1 MKATPFSRVLVA
13 NRGEIALR
21 VMRTAKRMGL
31 GTVAVYSSADAEA
44 PHVRAADQA
53 VAIGGAL
60 PIESYL
66 LIPALI
72 EAARKSGA
80 DAVHPGYGFLA
91 ENAEFALACRN
102 AGLVF
107 IGPSPEAIAAMG
119 DKAGAKR
126 LMQAALVPCVPGWDG
141 DANDAELA
149 ERAAA
154 IGYPI
159 MIKARAGG
167 GGRGMRLLHQP
178 ADFADALRSARP
190 EAQAAFGDAAVI
202 LERAL
207 TAARHIEVQ
216 VFADRH
222 GNLVHLGERDCSVQR
237 RHQKLIEEAPSP
249 VVDAT
254 LRERLAASAL
264 AAVRAVEYE
273 GAGTVEFLLDRDGRH
288 YFIEMN
294 TRLQVEHPVTE
305 AITGLDLVEWQ
316 LRVAA
321 GEPLPLSQDHVRFDG
336 HAIEVRLCAE
346 DAAHG
351 FMPASGTLAHWQPPA
366 GLRVEHAL
374 HSGMPIVPFY
384 DSMIAKLIAHGRD
397 RDEAR
402 RRLAA
407 GLEALVA
414 LGIPTNR
421 RFLSRCLADPVF
433 VAGEATTAFIG
444 QRSDA
449 LPDPPMDGAHPMA
462 ALAALVLF
470 QCAPHHPDDRSGD
483 VIAHPL
489 SHRLPVPM
497 RLQIGDT
504 AVAARVQR
512 GGARRV
518 DVAIGSDSVTFE
530 LLEQRPNSLR
540 FIRDGVVNT
549 IDFARDADG
558 AWLQHQGI
566 DLRVEDR
573 TLAPPLSTRDAS
585 GDGTLRA
592 SMNGRVVGV
601 AVGVGDRV
609 DAGAALVTL
618 EAMKMEHVHVAPRAG
633 VVKAVTVKVGQQVA
647 AGTVVV
653 ELGDATSNEQAVAS
667 TAIDPAT
674 VPPGRFEPNPLHA
687 PGTAAP

>member
-21 VMRTAKRMGL
+21 VMRSARRMGL

-53 VAIGGAL
+53 VAIGAAL
-60 PIESYL
+60 PSESYL
-66 LIPALI
+66 SIPALR
-72 EAARKSGA
+72 EAARKSRA

-91 ENAEFALACRN
+91 ESAEFARACRD

-107 IGPSPEAIAAMG
+107 IGPSPEAISAMG

-126 LMQAALVPCVPGWDG
+126 LMQAASVPCVPGWDG
-141 DANDAELA
+141 AADDAELA
-149 ERAAA
+149 EHAAA
-154 IGYPI
+154 IGYPV

-167 GGRGMRLLHQP
+167 GGRGMRLVHRP
-178 ADFADALRSARP
+178 AGFAEALRSARS

-222 GNLVHLGERDCSVQR
+222 GNVVHLGERDCSVQR

-249 VVDAT
+249 AVDAT
-254 LRERLAASAL
+254 LRERLATSAL
-264 AAVRAVEYE
+264 AAVRAVDYE

-305 AITGLDLVEWQ
+305 AITGLDMVEWQ
-316 LRVAA
+316 FRVAA
-321 GEPLPLSQDHVRFDG
+321 GEPLPLTQDQVRFDG

-351 FMPASGTLAHWQPPA
+351 FMPASGTLACWQPPP

-384 DSMIAKLIAHGRD
+384 DSMIAKLVAHGRD

-414 LGIPTNR
+414 LGVPTNR
-421 RFLSRCLADPVF
+421 RFLSRCLVDPVF

-444 QRSDA
+444 ERSDA
-449 LPDPPMDGAHPMA
+449 LADPPGDGAHPLA

-470 QCAPHHPDDRSGD
+470 QCAPHHVDDRGGE
-483 VIAHPL
+483 VIAPPL
-489 SHRLPVPM
+489 AHRLPVPM
-497 RLQIGDT
+497 RLQIGST
-504 AVAARVQR
+504 AIAVRVQR
-512 GGARRV
+512 TGARRV
-518 DVAIGSDSVTFE
+518 DVALASDSATFE
-530 LLEQRPNSLR
+530 LLEQRPNFLR
-540 FIRDGVVNT
+540 FIRDGVADA
-549 IDFARDADG
+549 IDFVRDADG

-573 TLAPPLSTRDAS
+573 TRAPPVRARDAS
-585 GDGTLRA
+585 GNGTLRA
-592 SMNGRVVGV
+592 SMNGRVVAV
-601 AVGVGDRV
+601 AVRVGDRV

-633 VVKAVTVKVGQQVA
+633 VVRAVGVKVGQQVA
-647 AGTVVV
+647 AGSVVV
-653 ELGDATSNEQAVAS
+653 ELGVEPSDGQAVETGVDSVALQRG
-667 TAIDPAT
+667 AE
-674 VPPGRFEPNPLHA
+674 PPEVDVSAR
-687 PGTAAP
+687 AAP

>member
-1 MKATPFSRVLVA
+1 MKATPFFRILVA

-21 VMRTAKRMGL
+21 VMRTAKKKGL
-31 GTVAVYSSADAEA
+31 GTVAVYSSADVDA

-53 VAIGGAL
+53 VAIGTAL
-60 PIESYL
+60 PSESYL
-66 LIPALI
+66 SIPALL
-72 EAARKSGA
+72 EAARKSRA

-91 ENAEFALACRN
+91 ENAEFARACCD

-126 LMQAALVPCVPGWDG
+126 LMQMASVPCVPGWDG
-141 DANDAELA
+141 DADDAELA
-149 ERAAA
+149 EHATA

-167 GGRGMRLLHQP
+167 GGRGMRLVHRP
-178 ADFADALRSARP
+178 AEFAEALRSARS
-190 EAQAAFGDAAVI
+190 EAQAAFGDSAVI

-222 GNLVHLGERDCSVQR
+222 GKVVHLGERDCSVQR

-249 VVDAT
+249 AVDAT
-254 LRERLAASAL
+254 LRERLATSAL
-264 AAVRAVEYE
+264 AAVRVVDYE

-316 LRVAA
+316 LRIAA
-321 GEPLPLSQDHVRFDG
+321 GEPLPLTQDAIRFDG

-346 DAAHG
+346 DAARG
-351 FMPASGTLAHWQPPA
+351 FMPASGTLACWQPPP

-374 HSGMPIVPFY
+374 HSGMSIVPFY

-407 GLEALVA
+407 GLDALVA

-421 RFLSRCLADPVF
+421 RFLSRCLVDPVF

-444 QRSDA
+444 ERSDA
-449 LPDPPMDGAHPMA
+449 LADPPVDGAHPLA
-462 ALAALVLF
+462 ALAALMLF
-470 QCAPHHPDDRSGD
+470 QCAPHHVDDRGGE

-489 SHRLPVPM
+489 AHRLPVPM
-497 RLQIGDT
+497 RLQIGSSAFAT
-504 AVAARVQR
+504 RVQR
-512 GGARRV
+512 TGTRRV
-518 DVAIGSDSVTFE
+518 DVAWGLDSATFE
-530 LLEQRPNSLR
+530 LLEQRPNFLR
-540 FIRDGVVNT
+540 FIRDGVVDT
-549 IDFARDADG
+549 INFVRDADG
-558 AWLQHQGI
+558 AWLQHQGV

-573 TLAPPLSTRDAS
+573 TRAPSVRARDAG
-585 GDGTLRA
+585 GDGTVRA
-592 SMNGRVVGV
+592 AMNGRVVAV
-601 AVGVGDRV
+601 AVRVGDRV

-618 EAMKMEHVHVAPRAG
+618 EAMKMEHVHVAPRTG
-633 VVKAVTVKVGQQVA
+633 VVKAVGVKVGQQVA
-647 AGTVVV
+647 AGSVVV
-653 ELGDATSNEQAVAS
+653 ELDVEPSVGQAVDEAMGVDAVALQRRADPQDVDAS
-667 TAIDPAT
+667 A
-674 VPPGRFEPNPLHA
+674 R
-687 PGTAAP
+687 AAP